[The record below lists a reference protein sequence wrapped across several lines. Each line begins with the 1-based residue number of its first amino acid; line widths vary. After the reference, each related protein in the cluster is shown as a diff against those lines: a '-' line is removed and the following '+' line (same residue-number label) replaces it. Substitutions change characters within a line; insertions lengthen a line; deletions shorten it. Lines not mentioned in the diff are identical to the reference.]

1 MTSVNIIFAKHI
13 SCKEIGR
20 LIYMFPFTYSFL
32 LSLMGMNVSDKEN
45 VRIKRLKKGDV
56 DKLHEQQLDL
66 DNNRCNFYFY
76 S

>member
-1 MTSVNIIFAKHI
+1 MK
-13 SCKEIGR
+13 
-20 LIYMFPFTYSFL
+20 
-32 LSLMGMNVSDKEN
+32 VSDKEN